1 MKYSLFLI
9 ALLVSMIGVFA
20 EKSNVTEVPVS
31 AEVTNAYS
39 LTLGSYNVK
48 VSLPSLGNF
57 TGPLIG
63 VGIVLAGLLVY
74 LLVRK
79 VFF

>member
-20 EKSNVTEVPVS
+20 EQSNVTEVPVS
-31 AEVTNAYS
+31 AQVSNGYS
-39 LTLGSYNVK
+39 FALGSYK
-48 VSLPSLGNF
+48 IKLTLPSLGNL
-57 TGPLIG
+57 TGPLIA
-63 VGIVLAGLLVY
+63 VGIVLVGLMLY

-79 VFF
+79 VF